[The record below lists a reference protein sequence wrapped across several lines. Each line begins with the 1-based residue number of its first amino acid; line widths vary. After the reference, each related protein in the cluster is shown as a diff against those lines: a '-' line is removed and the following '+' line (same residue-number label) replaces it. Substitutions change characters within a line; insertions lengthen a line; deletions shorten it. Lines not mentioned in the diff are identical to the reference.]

1 MSRAEYLGS
10 LIDTLPTLTDNQ
22 VKYLYYLV
30 EALFGEQ
37 KAEDSIEG
45 GTYCE

>member
-30 EALFGEQ
+30 EAMFGSDE
-37 KAEDSIEG
+37 AENVIEG
-45 GTYCE
+45 GAYYE

>member
-22 VKYLYYLV
+22 VRYLYYLV
-30 EALFGEQ
+30 EALFGNKGSENTV
-37 KAEDSIEG
+37 EG
-45 GTYCE
+45 GASHE